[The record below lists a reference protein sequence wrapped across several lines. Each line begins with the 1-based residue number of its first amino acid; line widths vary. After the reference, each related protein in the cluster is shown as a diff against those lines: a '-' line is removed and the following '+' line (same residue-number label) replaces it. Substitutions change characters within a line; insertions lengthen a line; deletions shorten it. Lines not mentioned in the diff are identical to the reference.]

1 MYHDAFQV
9 YELLDKWNAQ
19 GPPQAD
25 QVQALFSRDPSSA
38 HQEFLFGQTLLH
50 KCVEYYS
57 NRIDLVQI
65 FLDSYP
71 QALTKKDA
79 NGFLPIHRA
88 LISGAGEPTLELI
101 QLFVTLAPQL
111 LLETT
116 PNGAL
121 PLHLACARYDTA
133 IVRYLVD
140 CFPESIQHRDNQGRF
155 PLQHALEA
163 QRPQPDM
170 VQLLLEH
177 YPIVLSFLDEEGYLP
192 LHRILEKGRTRYDS
206 IVELLVHYCPG
217 ALRFQELQDSQT
229 PLVLACQNNNSVS
242 QIYSLVRS
250 WPEQVSTRGGA
261 ASMIFETHR
270 FNGEMLPSALGS
282 PSATVERLEAWIA
295 LYPENVSMPDLQGR
309 LPLHYAAMSKS
320 GDALEMVQ
328 YLLSS
333 SYSSSSIPSSTSPSN
348 DEGEDDDNTT
358 LPCQVADRHGRL
370 ALHYA
375 AAAGNG
381 EIVELLSSKYPA
393 GLIHADEDGRLPWH
407 YAECAR
413 LDMVYEQTLEYAGNC
428 DPNSLS
434 VEDEDRIGD
443 LDLVPDEIRFDL
455 IQVGHDE
462 QCW

>member
-1 MYHDAFQV
+1 MYHDAYQV

-25 QVQALFSRDPSSA
+25 QVQALFRRDPASA

-57 NRIDLVQI
+57 NRIDLVNI

-71 QALTKKDA
+71 LALTKKDA

-88 LISGAGEPTLELI
+88 LITGAGEPTLELI
-101 QLFVTLAPQL
+101 QLFVKLAPEI

-133 IVRYLVD
+133 IVRYLVK

-155 PLQHALEA
+155 PLQHALDA
-163 QRPQPDM
+163 QRPQPGI

-192 LHRILEKGRTRYDS
+192 LHRILQKGRTRYDS
-206 IVELLVHYCPG
+206 IVELLVNYCPG
-217 ALRFQELQDSQT
+217 ALRFQELQESQT
-229 PLVLACQNNNSVS
+229 PLVLACQNNNSLS

-250 WPEQVSTRGGA
+250 WPEQVSSTGTA
-261 ASMIFETHR
+261 ASILETQQ

-282 PSATVERLEAWIA
+282 PSASLERLQAWVA
-295 LYPENVSMPDLQGR
+295 LYPDVVSIPDLQGR
-309 LPLHYAAMSKS
+309 LPLHYAALSKS
-320 GDALEMVQ
+320 NDALEMVQ
-328 YLLSS
+328 YLLACSS
-333 SYSSSSIPSSTSPSN
+333 KSTTAKN
-348 DEGEDDDNTT
+348 DDGDDNASS
-358 LPCQVADRHGRL
+358 CQLADRHGRL
-370 ALHYA
+370 PLHYA
-375 AAAGNG
+375 AAVANG
-381 EIVELLSSKYPA
+381 EIVELLIAHYPA

-413 LDMVYEQTLEYAGNC
+413 LDLVYERTLEHVQ
-428 DPNSLS
+428 NSPS
-434 VEDEDRIGD
+434 IADDDDDDDQEGRIGY
-443 LDLVPDEIRFDL
+443 LDLVPDEIRFDV
-455 IQVGHDE
+455 IQIVHDE
-462 QCW
+462 QW